1 MKTKLSICL
10 FLFAAIIIF
19 SCKDNGTESESQT
32 GKIIFAGVKTL
43 PSQSSAASSIPND
56 IMLSKKFS
64 NIYKMHTTDLLLTVR
79 EIWVSKGTITPGGAD
94 NLTWIKIGENTQ
106 QKLFSDYTFTA
117 ENLSAGVYNSVK
129 IIFKNVFYRTAVYQ
143 SDHNSSVTMKETMS
157 SYLGSCTDDNALANV
172 NYFCSSGCYYLI
184 NNKFTLQNPNE
195 NIPGFEIRAG
205 KTTRLYWKMGDERSF
220 DPYSFVFDWIDEN
233 NNGVW
238 DCGVDRMDN
247 FTCLITPPI
256 ESMWKIIPVYE

>member
-1 MKTKLSICL
+1 MKTKLSISL
-10 FLFAAIIIF
+10 LLFAALIVI

-32 GKIIFAGVKTL
+32 GKIVFTGVKTL
-43 PSQSSAASSIPND
+43 PSQSSTATNLPND
-56 IMLSKKFS
+56 KLLLRETS
-64 NIYKMHTTDLLLTVR
+64 NLYKMHTTDLLLTVR
-79 EIWVSKGTITPGGAD
+79 EVWVSTGTITPGSPD

-106 QKLFSDYTFTA
+106 QKSFSDYTFTA
-117 ENLSAGVYNSVK
+117 DNIAAGTYKSIK

-143 SDHNSSVTMKETMS
+143 SDHNSSVSMRETMN
-157 SYLGSCTDDNALANV
+157 SYLAPCTDDNALAPV

-184 NNKFTLQNPNE
+184 NNQFTLQNPNE
-195 NIPGFEIRAG
+195 NIPGFEIRKG
-205 KTTRLYWKMGDERSF
+205 KTTRLYWKMGDERPY
-220 DPYSFVFDWIDEN
+220 DPYSFIFDWIDEN

-247 FTCLITPPI
+247 FLCLVSPPI